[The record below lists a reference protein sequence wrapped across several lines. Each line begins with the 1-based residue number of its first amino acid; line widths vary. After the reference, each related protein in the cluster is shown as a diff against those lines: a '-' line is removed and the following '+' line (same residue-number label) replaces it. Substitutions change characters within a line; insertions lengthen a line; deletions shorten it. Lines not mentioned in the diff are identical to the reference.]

1 MNLHLWFHC
10 SHGVQALRDV
20 GLETARILMIN
31 TIGLALTLK
40 FNKESLQRPDNR
52 EYIFAASCVSN
63 HSTLDWKDILGYS
76 VQSLAIAG
84 DQIIKS
90 IL

>member
-1 MNLHLWFHC
+1 
-10 SHGVQALRDV
+10 
-20 GLETARILMIN
+20 MIIS
-31 TIGLALTLK
+31 TIGLALTLE

-52 EYIFAASCVSN
+52 EYIFAVSYVSN
-63 HSTLDWKDILGYS
+63 HSTLDWEDIPGYS